1 MDFTK
6 LKYCPGTLAE
16 GFTTYSNTCLRKV
29 FNGKKVSHILSY
41 NTPQNS
47 EEINQLFI
55 ENRKRISISGV
66 QEKLSLLLEKNELR
80 LTKPTELGTYIL
92 KPIPRDLLKVDQVPA
107 NEHVTMQIAKQVYKI
122 NTAENALIFFNNGS
136 PAYITKRFDVKK
148 DGTKFGK
155 EDFASLAGKTTENAG
170 DNFKYEYS
178 YEEIAVLIKK
188 YVQAYSVEIE
198 KFFSICVFNY
208 LFSNGD
214 AHLKNFALLETD
226 KGDYLLSPF
235 YDLLNTHIHVND
247 TAMALNDGLFADNY
261 ETESFKANG
270 FYAYD
275 DFLEFALKIGVKKS
289 RAIKILQKYGAT
301 NPMVEELVKR
311 SFLNEDTQKKY
322 NNLYHD
328 RLKALNY
335 SYSKKL

>member
-1 MDFTK
+1 MDVHN

-16 GFTTYSNTCLRKV
+16 GYTTYSNTCLRKV
-29 FNGKKVSHILSY
+29 FNGKKVTHILTY

-66 QEKLSLLLEKNELR
+66 QEKLSLVLEKNVLR
-80 LTKPTELGTYIL
+80 LTKPTEQGTYIL

-107 NEHVTMQIAKQVYKI
+107 NEHLTMQIAKQVYKI

-148 DGTKFGK
+148 DGTKLGK
-155 EDFASLAGKTTENAG
+155 EDFATLAGKTTENGG

-178 YEEIAVLIKK
+178 YEEIATLIKK
-188 YVQAYSVEIE
+188 YVQAYTVEIE
-198 KFFSICVFNY
+198 KFYAVCIFNY
-208 LFSNGD
+208 LFNNGD

-247 TAMALNDGLFADNY
+247 TAMALDEGLFANDY
-261 ETESFKANG
+261 ETESFIKNG

-275 DFLEFALKIGVKKS
+275 DFYEFALKIGIKKS
-289 RAIKILQKYGAT
+289 RAIKILQKFCAVH
-301 NPMVEELVKR
+301 PLVEELVKH
-311 SFLNEDTQKKY
+311 SFLSKEAQKIY
-322 NNLYHD
+322 VDLYHE

-335 SYSKKL
+335 SYSKQL